1 MHRDGHHTKKEQV
14 KNNEKR
20 ATIGLTVVLY

>member
-1 MHRDGHHTKKEQV
+1 MHRDGHHTKKEQIR
-14 KNNEKR
+14 NNEIR